1 MIRKTE
7 TLSLTPETIES
18 ILKDVKASRC
28 FGRSERQ
35 MRLFT
40 YLLKYETLEK
50 SSPITQ
56 YAIALDVL
64 GRPESFDPTTDSIVR
79 VEMHRL
85 RSSLENYNN
94 SGSAYNLSIPT
105 ASYEVVASSRVQ
117 GMTRIWKHKRFV
129 FAAAAAALFIG
140 LSFGTNFTQTQQN
153 ASAASCSVHEPNV
166 NIIHS
171 GRSTQIHDYVENV
184 LRSAMSQQSAFHLL
198 QPEATCGSDAAPN
211 FDIQITIME
220 QGAQFDLA
228 LSVLSQT
235 NRSIVNSYNLTSET
249 AAMGAQTPFYYKL
262 MEVANTIT
270 LPSGNL
276 ARRAYSEDWGSDQHK
291 QNYGCII
298 AMYDSY
304 AGEIDSEFEN
314 IHQCLEDSVKSGD
327 ASLDS
332 YGALASS
339 YLDKAR
345 NNRPSTAADPMA
357 AAKDILDQHGDQWPE
372 SREIAIAMIYHE
384 AERSDFNAERMGRI
398 LSSMESEYDANAI
411 VLFNIVM
418 FKGFTLGQWDE
429 AKSLSDYAKQI
440 YSVREQSIF
449 GVDAGYAFMRGDE
462 SISFEDCYKHYA
474 ETSVYANLIVNGCA
488 RLDGNELWQDLTER
502 NLSLKGMDTAAAR
515 MDFLNTRVRD
525 PEYLAKYEALFS
537 N

>member
-462 SISFEDCYKHYA
+462 SISFEDCYKH
-474 ETSVYANLIVNGCA
+474 
-488 RLDGNELWQDLTER
+488 
-502 NLSLKGMDTAAAR
+502 KGMDTAAAR

>member
-1 MIRKTE
+1 
-7 TLSLTPETIES
+7 
-18 ILKDVKASRC
+18 
-28 FGRSERQ
+28 
-35 MRLFT
+35 
-40 YLLKYETLEK
+40 
-50 SSPITQ
+50 
-56 YAIALDVL
+56 
-64 GRPESFDPTTDSIVR
+64 
-79 VEMHRL
+79 
-85 RSSLENYNN
+85 
-94 SGSAYNLSIPT
+94 
-105 ASYEVVASSRVQ
+105 
-117 GMTRIWKHKRFV
+117 MT
-129 FAAAAAALFIG
+129 
-140 LSFGTNFTQTQQN
+140 
-153 ASAASCSVHEPNV
+153 
-166 NIIHS
+166 
-171 GRSTQIHDYVENV
+171 
-184 LRSAMSQQSAFHLL
+184 M
-198 QPEATCGSDAAPN
+198 
-211 FDIQITIME
+211 
-220 QGAQFDLA
+220 
-228 LSVLSQT
+228 
-235 NRSIVNSYNLTSET
+235 LTSET

-462 SISFEDCYKHYA
+462 SISFEDCYKHY
-474 ETSVYANLIVNGCA
+474 
-488 RLDGNELWQDLTER
+488 
-502 NLSLKGMDTAAAR
+502 
-515 MDFLNTRVRD
+515 
-525 PEYLAKYEALFS
+525 
-537 N
+537 